1 MRSFI
6 VLLGLVLVFYPKGV
20 YAQTTTANRAQVPV
34 TKILAIGTLVGELS
48 TNDKAVIM
56 PKEVRETVGLYLQGK
71 IDQWWYRQDG
81 KGVIFLLNLTSIDEA
96 NAVLEKL
103 PLGVAGKMTFQLM
116 PLGPLA
122 PLKYL
127 MAPMAQDSSHAR

>member
-1 MRSFI
+1 MKSFI

-20 YAQTTTANRAQVPV
+20 DAQTTTANRAQVPV

-48 TNDKAVIM
+48 TNDRASIM
-56 PKEVRETVGLYLQGK
+56 PKEVKETVGLYLQGK

-81 KGVIFLLNLTSIDEA
+81 KGVIFLLNVISTDEA
-96 NAVLEKL
+96 TAMLEKL

-127 MAPMAQDSSHAR
+127 MAPMSQETTHAH